1 MSRKQTQQKDQETD
15 TACAVNSGAQIADE
29 RMKLTQLI
37 LDVTD
42 DAVEN
47 VIDRYLSYSGAPQGN
62 RIRDAYVF
70 AKEAH
75 AGQIRMNGEP
85 YIIHP
90 VAATEILVDL
100 EVDEDT
106 LVAALLHDT
115 VEDTDVT
122 LEQVEERFG
131 ATVSKLVDGVTKL
144 SRIAYS
150 SKEEPKPKIFAR
162 CFSRWRKISVLF

>member
-1 MSRKQTQQKDQETD
+1 MSRKQTQQKDHETD

-47 VIDRYLSYSGAPQGN
+47 VIDRYLSYSGAPQSV
-62 RIRDAYVF
+62 IVF
-70 AKEAH
+70 EIPMFLRKAH

-100 EVDEDT
+100 
-106 LVAALLHDT
+106 
-115 VEDTDVT
+115 
-122 LEQVEERFG
+122 
-131 ATVSKLVDGVTKL
+131 K
-144 SRIAYS
+144 
-150 SKEEPKPKIFAR
+150 
-162 CFSRWRKISVLF
+162 SVKTHSLQLFFTHG